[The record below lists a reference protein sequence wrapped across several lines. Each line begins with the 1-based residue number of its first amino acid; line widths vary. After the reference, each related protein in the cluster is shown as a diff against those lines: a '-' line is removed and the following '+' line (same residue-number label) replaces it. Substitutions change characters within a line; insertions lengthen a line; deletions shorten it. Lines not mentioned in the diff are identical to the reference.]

1 MERTKKKDSGNG
13 LKITKRDVFIAMA
26 KFATLLVIC
35 IFLWISCL
43 SFDSGDPPN
52 PNVYPHNDTPENW
65 CGLIGAHIAY
75 QLFHFLGQGTWVFLL
90 FVAIYTLIIVA
101 GSASVGAWLRLA
113 GMLILIT
120 VSSAILA
127 LVEAPSSTGMP
138 EGGGGVL
145 GLSIVTYLKQYFSK
159 FGSGLFLL
167 LTLAIGL
174 ILAADELVIYI
185 PALSKRILG
194 GLKVLITTFAYPRL
208 PSRARTAEPKKVKS
222 LPVPKKE
229 KPVEELDTDEDEEEE
244 SEEEVLRPAKVVDN
258 EDDEEEDAVEED
270 EEEVVEEEEEEDT
283 PVAEA
288 PKPLERVEPKIVL
301 SKPLPPP
308 PAKKDAKLPTPAK
321 DLGDWQLPGMDL
333 LNNERSDMP
342 EGHEEMIREKARI
355 LERTLSEFKIEAV
368 VVEID
373 SGPVVTMFELQIGP
387 GIKVKS
393 IGERSKD
400 LARALK
406 APSVRVVAPIPGKN
420 TIGIEVP
427 NLEKQP
433 VRLRELIELSGAAP
447 QRMEMP
453 LFLGKDASGNPL
465 ITDLVRMP
473 HTLIAG
479 TTGSGKSVCINSII
493 MSILLTQ
500 RPDHVKMILVD
511 PKMVELSM
519 FKEIPHLM
527 CPVVHDVDK
536 AEAILD
542 WLVQKMEERYAILA
556 EAQVR
561 DIQAYN
567 KLGRE
572 TLLERIKP
580 TDEEEANRISAR
592 LPYIVLIIDEL
603 ADLMMISPKEVELYL
618 ARLAQKSRAV
628 GIHMILA
635 TQRPEAKVVTGL
647 IKSNLPSRIAFRVN
661 SRLDSRIVLD
671 QNGAE
676 DLLGQGDMLFLPP
689 GCGKPSRAQGT
700 YIEDGEL
707 RRVLKYLS
715 ERAQPE
721 FHEELMQIGKVDLGM
736 VEKDELFD
744 QAVRIVLESQRG
756 SVSLL
761 QRKLGVGYSRASRLI
776 EQMGQAGIVGDYKG
790 SQARECMMTLEEYDA
805 MRAQMNQEVSDG
817 MTD

>member
-1 MERTKKKDSGNG
+1 MERTKRKESGTNQK
-13 LKITKRDVFIAMA
+13 LTKGDVFFAIV
-26 KFATLLVIC
+26 KFATLMVVS

-43 SFDSGDPPN
+43 SFDVGDYPNINVFPQNDPPQ
-52 PNVYPHNDTPENW
+52 NW
-65 CGLIGAHIAY
+65 CGLIGARISY
-75 QLFHFLGQGTWVFLL
+75 YLFTFLGEGAWVLLL
-90 FVAIYTLIIVA
+90 FTTIYFFILSA
-101 GSASVGAWLRLA
+101 GSKNKGAWMRLV
-113 GMLILIT
+113 GMTILVLVT
-120 VSSAILA
+120 PSILA
-127 LVEAPSSTGMP
+127 LVKLPMMEGMKYGS
-138 EGGGGVL
+138 GGGL
-145 GLSIVTYLKQYFSK
+145 GMAVGSYLELYFMR
-159 FGSGLFLL
+159 FGSGLILL
-167 LTLAIGL
+167 LTLAIGF
-174 ILAADELVIYI
+174 ILAADELVIYV
-185 PALSKRILG
+185 PSFFKKLTS
-194 GLKVLITTFAYPRL
+194 GLKVLITTFAYPRF
-208 PSRARTAEPKKVKS
+208 PKRVTEPKKVKS
-222 LPVPKKE
+222 LPVPKKDNM
-229 KPVEELDTDEDEEEE
+229 VEEMDTDDDEEGEDD
-244 SEEEVLRPAKVVDN
+244 EVLSATKVVD
-258 EDDEEEDAVEED
+258 EESVSDIEVGEEEPADEESVEVDAEES
-270 EEEVVEEEEEEDT
+270 
-283 PVAEA
+283 
-288 PKPLERVEPKIVL
+288 PKPLERVEPKIFV
-301 SKPLPPP
+301 SKALATP
-308 PAKKDAKLPTPAK
+308 PAKKDVKPTK
-321 DLGDWQLPGMDL
+321 DLGDWQCPGLDL
-333 LNNERSDMP
+333 LCNERSDFP
-342 EGHEEMIREKARI
+342 EDHEEQVREQARI
-355 LERTLSEFKIEAV
+355 LERTLAEFKIEAV

-373 SGPVVTMFELQIGP
+373 TGPVVTMFEMQIGP

-393 IGERSKD
+393 IVERAKD

-433 VRLRELIELSGAAP
+433 VRLRELVELSGAVA
-447 QRMEMP
+447 QRMEIP

-465 ITDLVRMP
+465 ITDLVKMP

-500 RPDHVKMILVD
+500 RPDHVKTILVD
-511 PKMVELSM
+511 PKMVEMTL

-567 KLGRE
+567 KLGKE
-572 TLLERIKP
+572 TLLERFKP
-580 TDEEEANRISAR
+580 ADEEEANRISTR

-689 GCGKPSRAQGT
+689 GSGKPYRAQGT
-700 YIEDGEL
+700 FIEDGEL

-721 FHEELMQIGKVDLGM
+721 FHDELMQIGKVDLGM

-776 EQMGQAGIVGDYKG
+776 EQMGAAGIVGDYKG
-790 SQARECMMTLEEYDA
+790 SQARECTMSLEEYEA
-805 MRAQMNQEVSDG
+805 LRSQMNHEVSDG